1 MKTQQAIDCFGSRG
15 ELASRLGIDI
25 TATYHWGETVPEL
38 RQYQIQ
44 VLTCGKLIAS
54 VPVRPPAKQAA

>member
-15 ELASRLGIDI
+15 ELAKRLGIDV
-25 TATYHWGETVPEL
+25 TATYHWGEEVPEL

-44 VLTCGKLIAS
+44 VITCGKLIAT
-54 VPVRPPAKQAA
+54 PVIEKQAA